1 MKTRP
6 GHPVLRLVNDRVD
19 ISPAARSAGNSAS
32 APPAGGRGQDPQQIY
47 HPSQTPASPASIGRT
62 RATEA
67 ERPGDAHGPRMQVH
81 LVDDDATAPA
91 APLPTPTP
99 VPRRSGT
106 VQFGALAAMNDA
118 RARGRAGSSG
128 GSGRTA
134 KDAARS
140 AVAMENVLAS
150 KMSADDA
157 RWILAVKVGQLM
169 EGGTSAFLSGERRRS
184 VMASARSLGL
194 REFDASLIIAIV
206 QDNAR
211 AGRAAMD
218 ERVRSRLALVGMST
232 DADSGDPRDALGE
245 SDDDG
250 AIALGRPG
258 AAKPPERTVDW
269 PGVRWLAMALLLGA
283 VWAWML
289 ASWVSSTP
297 THAAGW

>member
-19 ISPAARSAGNSAS
+19 ISPAARSAGNTA
-32 APPAGGRGQDPQQIY
+32 AAGPGPDRDRGKAQVF
-47 HPSQTPASPASIGRT
+47 HPSQVPSQSPADRAEGRV
-62 RATEA
+62 A
-67 ERPGDAHGPRMQVH
+67 PRTQVH
-81 LVDDDATAPA
+81 LAASDDPASDAPRSTDAGER
-91 APLPTPTP
+91 
-99 VPRRSGT
+99 RRSGT
-106 VQFGALAAMNDA
+106 VQFGALAAMNEA
-118 RARGRAGSSG
+118 RKRGRAGKA
-128 GSGRTA
+128 TQ
-134 KDAARS
+134 DAARS

-157 RWILAVKVGQLM
+157 RWILAMKVGQLI

-211 AGRAAMD
+211 AGRTPMD
-218 ERVRSRLALVGMST
+218 EQVRSRLALVGMST
-232 DADSGDPRDALGE
+232 DADA
-245 SDDDG
+245 SDEDD

-258 AAKPPERTVDW
+258 PKSPPERTIDW

-289 ASWVSSTP
+289 ASWVTSTA
-297 THAAGW
+297 THAGDQAAAQTGR